1 MPHPVKRSISN
12 LFHLGSVQATNVLL
26 QLILIPLVLKRVGLE
41 ANGYVLISLSLSGF
55 ISILLNYASNQT
67 GPIDVKLSIGDI
79 LAAEKSLAPLFGIRF
94 IFFVLYLGVAI
105 GSYLLHFSFS
115 VFLLGI
121 SALVFSEVINPY
133 IYFLGLEQL
142 KYYNLANLFSRV
154 ISFFLIFHFILDP
167 SYAPFVNS
175 LVGISQLLGFG
186 FLWVYLF
193 KTKKI
198 TKGVFSF
205 RGTAYA
211 FRKNFPLTVSN
222 LAVHLQQSV
231 YLYGL
236 GFMGNPVVLGAY
248 AIADKIIWG
257 IRMLLIAFSNSIYPI
272 AIEIH
277 HRSYEEWLGFRRK
290 VNKFLFFM
298 LFGLGILIFL
308 FAPLIAFWLS
318 NSSDEKLVITFIRW
332 ISIVPLIIGLNALNV
347 MEILMDKTFSIQLR
361 LSISIFIISIVLTLV
376 CLILLPLNFA
386 IIYLILIESIC
397 LVFYEKNRRHI
408 S

>member
-1 MPHPVKRSISN
+1 LAHLVKRSISN

-41 ANGYVLISLSLSGF
+41 ANGYVLIALSLSGF

-67 GPIDVKLSIGDI
+67 GPIDVKLSIGDVV
-79 LAAEKSLAPLFGIRF
+79 ATEKSLAPLFGIRF
-94 IFFVLYLGVAI
+94 MFFVLYLVVAI

-115 VFLLGI
+115 VFLFGI
-121 SALVFSEVINPY
+121 SSLVFSEVINPY

-142 KYYNLANLFSRV
+142 KYYNIANLFSRV

-186 FLWVYLF
+186 LLWVYLF
-193 KTKKI
+193 KTKRI

-205 RGTAYA
+205 RGTAFA
-211 FRKNFPLTVSN
+211 LRKNFPLTVSN
-222 LAVHLQQSV
+222 LAVHLQQSI

-257 IRMLLIAFSNSIYPI
+257 ARMLIIAFSNSIYPM

-277 HRSYEEWLGFRRK
+277 HGSYQEWLTFRK
-290 VNKFLFFM
+290 QVNKILFF
-298 LFGLGILIFL
+298 LLLGLGLLIFI
-308 FAPLIAFWLS
+308 FAPIIAIWLS
-318 NSSDEKLVITFIRW
+318 NSKDQVLVISFIRG

-361 LSISIFIISIVLTLV
+361 LSISIFLVSIALTMI
-376 CLILLPLNFA
+376 CLMLLPSNFSF
-386 IIYLILIESIC
+386 IYLLLIESIC
-397 LVFYEKNRRHI
+397 LVYYEKNRRHI

>member
-1 MPHPVKRSISN
+1 LAHLVKRSISN

-41 ANGYVLISLSLSGF
+41 ANGYVLIALSLSGF

-67 GPIDVKLSIGDI
+67 GPIDVKLSIGDVV
-79 LAAEKSLAPLFGIRF
+79 ATEKSLAPLFGIRF
-94 IFFVLYLGVAI
+94 MFFVLYLVVAI

-115 VFLLGI
+115 VFLFGI
-121 SALVFSEVINPY
+121 STLVFSEVINPY

-142 KYYNLANLFSRV
+142 KYYNIANLFSRV

-186 FLWVYLF
+186 LLWVYLF
-193 KTKKI
+193 KTKRI

-205 RGTAYA
+205 RGTAFA
-211 FRKNFPLTVSN
+211 LRKNFPLTVSN
-222 LAVHLQQSV
+222 LAVHLQQSI

-257 IRMLLIAFSNSIYPI
+257 ARMLIIAFSNSIYPM

-277 HRSYEEWLGFRRK
+277 HGSYQEWLTFRK
-290 VNKFLFFM
+290 QVNKILFF
-298 LFGLGILIFL
+298 LLLGLGLLIF
-308 FAPLIAFWLS
+308 
-318 NSSDEKLVITFIRW
+318 
-332 ISIVPLIIGLNALNV
+332 
-347 MEILMDKTFSIQLR
+347 
-361 LSISIFIISIVLTLV
+361 IF
-376 CLILLPLNFA
+376 
-386 IIYLILIESIC
+386 
-397 LVFYEKNRRHI
+397 
-408 S
+408 

>member
-79 LAAEKSLAPLFGIRF
+79 LTAEKTLAPLFGIRF

>member
-1 MPHPVKRSISN
+1 LIQLVKRSVSN

-41 ANGYVLISLSLSGF
+41 ANGYVLIALSLSGF

-79 LAAEKSLAPLFGIRF
+79 VATEKSLAPLFGIRF
-94 IFFVLYLGVAI
+94 MFFVLYLGVAI
-105 GSYLLHFSFS
+105 GSFLLHFSFS
-115 VFLLGI
+115 IFLLGI

-154 ISFFLIFHFILDP
+154 ISFFLIFHFILDT
-167 SYAPFVNS
+167 SYAPFVNT

-186 FLWVYLF
+186 LLWIYLF
-193 KTKKI
+193 KTKRI

-205 RGTAYA
+205 RGTANA

-222 LAVHLQQSV
+222 LAVHLQQSI

-236 GFMGNPVVLGAY
+236 GFMGNPTVLGAY

-257 IRMLLIAFSNSIYPI
+257 SRMLLIAFSNSIYPI

-277 HRSYEEWLGFRRK
+277 HRSYAEWIEFRK
-290 VNKFLFFM
+290 QVNKVL
-298 LFGLGILIFL
+298 LVLLLGLGLLVFIY
-308 FAPLIAFWLS
+308 APIIALWLS
-318 NSSDEKLVITFIRW
+318 NSSDEKLVIPFIRG
-332 ISIVPLIIGLNALNV
+332 ISFVPLLIGLNTLNV
-347 MEILMDKTFSIQLR
+347 MEILMGKTFSVQLR
-361 LSISIFIISIVLTLV
+361 LSISVFLISILLTLF
-376 CLILLPLNFA
+376 CLALLPLNFSF
-386 IIYLILIESIC
+386 IYLLLIESIF
-397 LVFYEKNRRHI
+397 LVFYEKNRRRI

>member
-1 MPHPVKRSISN
+1 MAHLVKRSISN

-41 ANGYVLISLSLSGF
+41 ANGYVLIALSLSGF

-67 GPIDVKLSIGDI
+67 GPIDVKLSIGDVV
-79 LAAEKSLAPLFGIRF
+79 ATEKSLAPLFGIRF
-94 IFFVLYLGVAI
+94 MFFVLYLVVAI

-115 VFLLGI
+115 VFLFGI
-121 SALVFSEVINPY
+121 SSLVFSEVINPY

-142 KYYNLANLFSRV
+142 KYYNIANLFSRV

-186 FLWVYLF
+186 LLWVYLF
-193 KTKKI
+193 KTKRI

-205 RGTAYA
+205 RGTAFA
-211 FRKNFPLTVSN
+211 LRKNFPLTVSN
-222 LAVHLQQSV
+222 LAVHLQQSI

-257 IRMLLIAFSNSIYPI
+257 ARMLIIAFSNSIYPM

-277 HRSYEEWLGFRRK
+277 HGSYQEWLTFRK
-290 VNKFLFFM
+290 QVNKILFF
-298 LFGLGILIFL
+298 LLLGLGLLIFI
-308 FAPLIAFWLS
+308 FAPIIAIWLS
-318 NSSDEKLVITFIRW
+318 NSKDQVLVISFIRG

-361 LSISIFIISIVLTLV
+361 LSISIFLVSIALTMI
-376 CLILLPLNFA
+376 CLMLLPSNFSF
-386 IIYLILIESIC
+386 IYLLLIESIC
-397 LVFYEKNRRHI
+397 LVYYEKNRRHI

>member
-1 MPHPVKRSISN
+1 MAHLVKRSISN

-41 ANGYVLISLSLSGF
+41 ANGYVLIALSLSGF

-67 GPIDVKLSIGDI
+67 GPIDVKLSIGDVV
-79 LAAEKSLAPLFGIRF
+79 ATEKSLAPLFGIRF
-94 IFFVLYLGVAI
+94 MFFVLYLVVAI

-115 VFLLGI
+115 VFLFGI
-121 SALVFSEVINPY
+121 STLVFSEVINPY

-142 KYYNLANLFSRV
+142 KYYNIANLFSRV

-186 FLWVYLF
+186 LLWVYLF
-193 KTKKI
+193 KTKRI

-205 RGTAYA
+205 RGTAFA
-211 FRKNFPLTVSN
+211 LRKNFPLTVSN
-222 LAVHLQQSV
+222 LAVHLQQSI

-257 IRMLLIAFSNSIYPI
+257 ARMLIIAFSNSIYPM

-277 HRSYEEWLGFRRK
+277 HGSYQEWLTFRK
-290 VNKFLFFM
+290 QVNKILFF
-298 LFGLGILIFL
+298 LLLGLGLLIFI
-308 FAPLIAFWLS
+308 FAPIIAIWLS
-318 NSSDEKLVITFIRW
+318 NSKDQVLVISFIRG

-361 LSISIFIISIVLTLV
+361 LSISIFLVSIALTMI
-376 CLILLPLNFA
+376 CLMLLPSNFSF
-386 IIYLILIESIC
+386 IYLLLIESIC
-397 LVFYEKNRRHI
+397 LVYYEKNRRHI

>member
-79 LAAEKSLAPLFGIRF
+79 LTAEKTLAPLFGIRF

-386 IIYLILIESIC
+386 IIYLLLIESIC

>member
-1 MPHPVKRSISN
+1 LPHPVKRSISN

-79 LAAEKSLAPLFGIRF
+79 LTAEKTLAPLFGIRF

-386 IIYLILIESIC
+386 IIYLLLIESIC